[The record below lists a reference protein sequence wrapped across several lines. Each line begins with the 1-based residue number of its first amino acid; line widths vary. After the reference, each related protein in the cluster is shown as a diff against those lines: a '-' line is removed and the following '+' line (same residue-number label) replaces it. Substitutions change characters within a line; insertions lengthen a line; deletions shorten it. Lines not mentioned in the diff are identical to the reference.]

1 MGHLQQQ
8 QQQQQQRNQQTT
20 NNEQQTNNKMVFSS
34 TTLLLTFLCS
44 AQALPTTDLA
54 RPDPT
59 ENAVDVD
66 QKPEKEVNL
75 ENEEK
80 VEEEQ
85 ERILGSQFAVAFTHP
100 ERKGLVTGHRIPL
113 GLFPVE
119 TQNRIL
125 GLPST
130 PAEEKE
136 AAAKYVSSSSFR
148 RVERLAV
155 LPLPHRQLQPPAL
168 PSHPN
173 ALNTENLE
181 RADMER
187 GSALQAA
194 DTSFSASC
202 EVFRHRCLAA

>member
-1 MGHLQQQ
+1 MGQSSRTSSPGKVVRVTSCSGSDFNNSLLTKKPTN
-8 QQQQQQRNQQTT
+8 QRTS
-20 NNEQQTNNKMVFSS
+20 EQQINNKMVFFS
-34 TTLLLTFLCS
+34 TTLLLAFLCS

-75 ENEEK
+75 ENEDT

-125 GLPST
+125 GLPT
-130 PAEEKE
+130 REEE
-136 AAAKYVSSSSFR
+136 DASKYIPSSSFR
-148 RVERLAV
+148 
-155 LPLPHRQLQPPAL
+155 
-168 PSHPN
+168 
-173 ALNTENLE
+173 
-181 RADMER
+181 
-187 GSALQAA
+187 
-194 DTSFSASC
+194 
-202 EVFRHRCLAA
+202 